1 MPSPPPPP
9 LLSSKS
15 ETAKSKVPL
24 FYFKNMVG
32 GRKET
37 FHILWPFLPHSPYMV
52 PKPHLTFP
60 FKFVSPLPSVV

>member
-1 MPSPPPPP
+1 MPSPPPPL

-24 FYFKNMVG
+24 FYFKNMVE

-37 FHILWPFLPHSPYMV
+37 FHILWPFLPHSTYMV
-52 PKPHLTFP
+52 QYTHLTFP
-60 FKFVSPLPSVV
+60 FKFVSTLPYVV